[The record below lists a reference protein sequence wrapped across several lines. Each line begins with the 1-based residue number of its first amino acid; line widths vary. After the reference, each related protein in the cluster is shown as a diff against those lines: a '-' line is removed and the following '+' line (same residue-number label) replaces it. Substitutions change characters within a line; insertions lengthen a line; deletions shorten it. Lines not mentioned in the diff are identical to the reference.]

1 MNIAIVNN
9 SGNVGKSTICENL
22 LKPRI
27 KNAEIIK
34 VETINSDGTN
44 DDKYSAK
51 EYNEILKEMDMN
63 DVSILDVG
71 SSNIEQLIEQMKQ
84 YKESHEDIDYFIIP
98 VTPKNKQQMDSLSTV
113 GTLID
118 LGVDS
123 DKFKFIY
130 NQADR
135 VIPFQ
140 RQYATFLNGIEAF
153 NFPTDVRPTLYETE
167 AFSLL
172 ASIGKTFQEITNDNR
187 DFRQLLREAE
197 TREQK
202 EELSELRTM
211 KQLVNG
217 FNDILD
223 AAFLSLN
230 LK

>member
-51 EYNEILKEMDMN
+51 EYNKILKEMDMN

-98 VTPKNKQQMDSLSTV
+98 VTSKNKQQMDSLSTV
-113 GTLID
+113 STLID

-153 NFPTDVRPTLYETE
+153 NFPTDIRPTIYETE

>member
-34 VETINSDGTN
+34 VETINSDGTE

-98 VTPKNKQQMDSLSTV
+98 VTPKHKQQMDSLSTV

-123 DKFKFIY
+123 SKFKFIY

-153 NFPTDVRPTLYETE
+153 NFPTDVRPTIYETE

-172 ASIGKTFQEITNDNR
+172 ASIGKNFQEITNDNR

-217 FNDILD
+217 FNDVLD

-230 LK
+230 IK

>member
-98 VTPKNKQQMDSLSTV
+98 VIPKNKQQMDSLSTV
-113 GTLID
+113 STLID

-123 DKFKFIY
+123 GKFKFIY

-153 NFPTDVRPTLYETE
+153 NFPTDVRPTIYETE

>member
-1 MNIAIVNN
+1 M
-9 SGNVGKSTICENL
+9 
-22 LKPRI
+22 
-27 KNAEIIK
+27 
-34 VETINSDGTN
+34 
-44 DDKYSAK
+44 
-51 EYNEILKEMDMN
+51 
-63 DVSILDVG
+63 
-71 SSNIEQLIEQMKQ
+71 
-84 YKESHEDIDYFIIP
+84 
-98 VTPKNKQQMDSLSTV
+98 
-113 GTLID
+113 
-118 LGVDS
+118 
-123 DKFKFIY
+123 
-130 NQADR
+130 
-135 VIPFQ
+135 
-140 RQYATFLNGIEAF
+140 
-153 NFPTDVRPTLYETE
+153 RPTIYETE